1 MNYTPSQQQ
10 ALDLFY
16 QFLSDPTEPNF
27 VLSGG
32 SGKGKT
38 FIAAKMLDLIND
50 HDTFMRT
57 INDTHS
63 PYTVFVTATT
73 NQAAERLSY
82 STHIPVTTIHSLLS
96 LTVKDNYHT
105 GKTELRQSNK
115 AFSRIHN
122 SVIFIDEASM
132 INEELEGFIQ
142 SSIDMSTCKIVRI
155 GDPDQILA
163 VDSNE
168 PTGLLVKTKYTASLV
183 EYCRAASD
191 NPITLLG
198 EQFRQMIYTGKEPVI
213 KPADTIVLLDGKQ
226 TKSVIDTLFHSVDQ
240 NFLDAKVIT
249 FTNKKCVEYGSYIR
263 KKFYDTE
270 LFQPKEILVTNGPIL
285 AKDGQKVLFGNNNYV
300 KVISCTESV
309 DEIQGV
315 QYPIYRVTLESLFN
329 KDNST
334 ATTYV
339 FKYPE
344 QLRNILGKLYRNREY
359 SDYFNIK
366 NRYADLRQTNSMTG
380 HKAQGSTFKN
390 VLIDM
395 SDFRTCSDKTM
406 FARMAYTV
414 CTRPTDT
421 LYIRG
426 A

>member
-27 VLSGG
+27 VLKGG

-38 FIAAKMLDLIND
+38 FIAAEMLNLIKH
-50 HDTFMRT
+50 HDEFMMT
-57 INDTHS
+57 INDSHS

-115 AFSRIHN
+115 AFNKIYN
-122 SVIFIDEASM
+122 SIVFIDEASM

-142 SSIDMSTCKIVRI
+142 SSIDMNTCKIVRI

-168 PTGLLVKTKYTASLV
+168 PTGLLISTKYSITLV
-183 EYCRAASD
+183 EYCRAAAD
-191 NPITLLG
+191 NPITMLG
-198 EQFRQMIYTGKEPVI
+198 EQFRQMIYTGEAPII
-213 KPADTIVLLDGKQ
+213 KPADTIVLLDGQQ
-226 TKSVIDTLFHSVDQ
+226 TKSTIDNLFHSVDQ

-249 FTNKKCVEYGSYIR
+249 FTNKKCVEYGTYIR
-263 KKFYDTE
+263 KKFYDSD

-300 KVISCTESV
+300 KVINCSETA

-315 QYPIYRVTLESLFN
+315 QYPIYRVTLKSLFTD
-329 KDNST
+329 DNSEVV
-334 ATTYV
+334 TYC

-344 QLRNILGKLYRNREY
+344 QLRTILGKLYRDRQY
-359 SDYFNIK
+359 SDYFTIK

-395 SDFRTCSDKTM
+395 ADFRTCSDKTM

>member
-1 MNYTPSQQQ
+1 MNFTPSQQQ

-27 VLSGG
+27 VLKGG

-38 FIAAKMLDLIND
+38 FIAAKMLELIQT
-50 HDTFMRT
+50 HDDFMAT

-63 PYTVFVTATT
+63 PHTVFVTATT

-105 GKTELRQSNK
+105 GKTELKQSNK
-115 AFSRIHN
+115 AFNKIYN
-122 SVIFIDEASM
+122 AIIFIDEASM
-132 INEELEGFIQ
+132 INQELEDFIQ

-163 VDSNE
+163 VDATE
-168 PTGLLVKTKYTASLV
+168 PTGLLIPTKYSITLV
-183 EYCRAASD
+183 EYCRATAD

-198 EQFRQMIYTGKEPVI
+198 EQFRQMIYTGEEPVI

-226 TKSVIDTLFHSVDQ
+226 TKSVIDSLFYSVNQ

-263 KKFYDTE
+263 KKFYDSE
-270 LFQPKEILVTNGPIL
+270 LFQPNEVLVTNGPIL
-285 AKDGQKVLFGNNNYV
+285 AKNGQSVLFGNNNYV
-300 KVISCTESV
+300 RVISCSESV

-315 QYPIYRVTLESLFN
+315 QYPVYRVELESLFN

-334 ATTYV
+334 AVTYT

-344 QLRNILGKLYRNREY
+344 QLRSILGKLYRDRQY
-359 SDYFNIK
+359 SDYFELK

-390 VLIDM
+390 ILIDM
-395 SDFRTCSDKTM
+395 GDFKTCSDKTM

-414 CTRPTDT
+414 CTRPTDK